1 MVILTTDIIIQS
13 LEVIKALS
21 RIKTAKKFLSIIRKT
36 EHIEGK
42 SKVRCHKCTYGSMRE
57 EMEQVPL
64 IFFVIR
70 MSLCGQMK

>member
-42 SKVRCHKCTYGSMRE
+42 STVKC
-57 EMEQVPL
+57 
-64 IFFVIR
+64 IVINVH
-70 MSLCGQMK
+70 MVV